1 MISNDSGLNSRELV
15 LFPDTK
21 LCEYLVRSCDDLLIR
36 TVKKNDTRGVSSRDT
51 YQMEL
56 IFTVNS
62 RKSKDDETITVGTTC
77 VFWITGTSA
86 NYILY

>member
-36 TVKKNDTRGVSSRDT
+36 TVKKKDTRGVSSRDT
-51 YQMEL
+51 YQNEL

-62 RKSKDDETITVGTTC
+62 RKSKHVETITD
-77 VFWITGTSA
+77 VFTYSCWISGTSTKHKRC
-86 NYILY
+86 

>member
-1 MISNDSGLNSRELV
+1 
-15 LFPDTK
+15 
-21 LCEYLVRSCDDLLIR
+21 
-36 TVKKNDTRGVSSRDT
+36 VKKNDTRGVSSRDT